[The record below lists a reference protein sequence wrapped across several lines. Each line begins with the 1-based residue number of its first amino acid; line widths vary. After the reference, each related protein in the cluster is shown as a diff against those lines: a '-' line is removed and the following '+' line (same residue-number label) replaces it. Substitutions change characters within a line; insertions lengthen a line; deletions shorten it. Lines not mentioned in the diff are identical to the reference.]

1 MSIEEQ
7 VSKPDTSTQAMRDPQ
22 LTAANLAA
30 NNRNTST
37 MTTNQAVRS
46 WLDNT
51 GTASRRYVDGE
62 TWMRLVEG
70 DPVAADIEA
79 ALRGGNQNRA
89 GQR

>member
-7 VSKPDTSTQAMRDPQ
+7 RNNSDTSTQVIGGPQ
-22 LTAANLAA
+22 LTTANLAA
-30 NNRNTST
+30 NNCNTST

-46 WLDNT
+46 WLNNT

-62 TWMRLVEG
+62 TWMRLVER

-79 ALRGGNQNRA
+79 ALRGGNQNGA
-89 GQR
+89 GQG